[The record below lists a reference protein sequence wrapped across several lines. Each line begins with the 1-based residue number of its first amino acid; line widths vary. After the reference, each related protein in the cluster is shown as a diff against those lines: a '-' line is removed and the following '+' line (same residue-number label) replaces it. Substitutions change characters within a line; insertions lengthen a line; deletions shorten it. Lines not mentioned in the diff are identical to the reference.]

1 MRYAIA
7 LILLLASVASAE
19 SPEAP
24 APADTV
30 TFTRAELDQMQ
41 AELNAIVR
49 KREEAAFQA
58 GRADARQRCASLI

>member
-1 MRYAIA
+1 MR
-7 LILLLASVASAE
+7 ILLIILACAASVASAE
-19 SPEAP
+19 SPEPAAP
-24 APADTV
+24 DTV

-41 AELNAIVR
+41 AEINAIVR